1 MLGEMGARPC
11 PMHALL
17 VLCLASSPGCRR
29 SRFDVVGA
37 PGLDA
42 APGATPA
49 PSPLDPRIDAALAVP
64 KPDLSPLHAE
74 SWLVELHVEGYRDA
88 RVSVPLGAKEPRPI
102 VVALHGAGDRPEWAC
117 GGWRGVTDAYP
128 FLICP
133 TGEPGGA
140 PGGFVWGN
148 DAAVEREVHAA
159 VDATRRRFGEYVAP
173 GCILM
178 VGFSQGAIRMIPLL
192 TRGGDWCPQSL
203 LCEGAYDA
211 LDVSFARA
219 FVGAGGR
226 RLLLGCSQPYCAK
239 VFREREKPLRGGG
252 IDVRTVYSGGRT
264 HNLNGETVSALREAW
279 PWFVRDDERW
289 SVYRDVRNRE
299 PP

>member
-1 MLGEMGARPC
+1 
-11 PMHALL
+11 
-17 VLCLASSPGCRR
+17 
-29 SRFDVVGA
+29 
-37 PGLDA
+37 
-42 APGATPA
+42 
-49 PSPLDPRIDAALAVP
+49 
-64 KPDLSPLHAE
+64 
-74 SWLVELHVEGYRDA
+74 
-88 RVSVPLGAKEPRPI
+88 
-102 VVALHGAGDRPEWAC
+102 
-117 GGWRGVTDAYP
+117 
-128 FLICP
+128 
-133 TGEPGGA
+133 
-140 PGGFVWGN
+140 
-148 DAAVEREVHAA
+148 
-159 VDATRRRFGEYVAP
+159 
-173 GCILM
+173 M